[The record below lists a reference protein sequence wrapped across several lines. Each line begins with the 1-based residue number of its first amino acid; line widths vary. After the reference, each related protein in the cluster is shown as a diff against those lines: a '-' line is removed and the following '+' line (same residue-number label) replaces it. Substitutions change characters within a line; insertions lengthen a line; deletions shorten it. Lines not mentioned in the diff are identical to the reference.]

1 MSALVMGLV
10 WELPKTADFG
20 RAEKIVLLAYADH
33 ADSNGRNI
41 YPSVDLIARKTF
53 YEERAVQLTTR
64 KLEANGYLIPDGTG
78 PRGTNRWRIPIE
90 TITEGG
96 AKIAPVQNTGVK
108 NAPEGIAPEGNAPE
122 PSVVVLKPSTAT
134 TGDDPKPDLSAE
146 TFRMYEAEIG
156 LLTPLIRDAL
166 NTWMDEVP
174 HQWLIDAMR
183 RAVVSN
189 KRSWAYVEAILKAWK
204 AKGAQDTRPS
214 KKESNYGNNSRTG
227 NQRHAGSKA
236 AQPSG
241 ENQPTDA
248 DRAAAERVKARQR
261 QREQQAGVR

>member
-10 WELPKTADFG
+10 WELPKTTEFG

-53 YEERAVQLTTR
+53 YEERAVQITTR
-64 KLEANGYLIPDGTG
+64 KLESSGYLIPDGVG

-90 TITEGG
+90 NTSEGG

-108 NAPEGIAPEGNAPE
+108 NAPEGNAPEGNAPE

-134 TGDDPKPDLSAE
+134 TGDDTKRDLSAE
-146 TFRMYEAEIG
+146 IFRMYESEMG
-156 LLTPLIRDAL
+156 LLTPLISDAIKMWL
-166 NTWMDEVP
+166 DDVP

-204 AKGAQDTRPS
+204 AKGAQDTRPG
-214 KKESNYGNNSRTG
+214 KKDSNYGNSR
-227 NQRHAGSKA
+227 NNNARNAGSKA
-236 AQPSG
+236 PQPSG
-241 ENQPTDA
+241 EKQLTDA
-248 DRAAAERVKARQR
+248 DRAAAERVKTRQR
-261 QREQQAGVR
+261 QRQHQQ

>member
-10 WELPKTADFG
+10 WELQKTSDFG
-20 RAEKIVLLAYADH
+20 RAEKIILLAYADH

-64 KLEANGYLIPDGTG
+64 KLESSGYLIPDGIG

-90 TITEGG
+90 TTQEGG
-96 AKIAPVQNTGVK
+96 AKIAPVQNQDVK
-108 NAPEGIAPEGNAPE
+108 NAPEGIAPEGIAPE
-122 PSVVVLKPSTAT
+122 PSVVVLKPSTASS
-134 TGDDPKPDLSAE
+134 GEDLTRE
-146 TFRMYEAEIG
+146 IFRMYEAEIG
-156 LLTPLIRDAL
+156 LLTPLISDAL
-166 NTWMDEVP
+166 KTWSDEVP

-189 KRSWAYVEAILKAWK
+189 KRSWAYVEAILRAWK

-214 KKESNYGNNSRTG
+214 KKDFNYGNSRTG
-227 NQRHAGSKA
+227 NQQHAGSKSPK
-236 AQPSG
+236 PSG
-241 ENQPTDA
+241 EKQPTEA

-261 QREQQAGVR
+261 QRKDQHSVQ

>member
-10 WELPKTADFG
+10 WELPKTAEFG

-41 YPSVDLIARKTF
+41 FPSVDLIARKTF

-64 KLEANGYLIPDGTG
+64 RLETSGYLIPDGTG

-90 TITEGG
+90 TTLEGG

-108 NAPEGIAPEGNAPE
+108 NAPEGNAPEENAPE
-122 PSVVVLKPSTAT
+122 PSVVVLKPSTT
-134 TGDDPKPDLSAE
+134 SSGDAPKLDLSAE
-146 TFRMYEAEIG
+146 VFRMYETEIG
-156 LLTPLIRDAL
+156 LLTPLIADAL
-166 NTWMDEVP
+166 KSWLEDVP
-174 HQWLIDAMR
+174 QQWIIDAMR
-183 RAVVSN
+183 RAVVGN
-189 KRSWAYVEAILKAWK
+189 KRSWAYVEAILRAWK

-214 KKESNYGNNSRTG
+214 KKDQNYGNSRNS
-227 NQRHAGSKA
+227 NSRHAGPKA
-236 AQPSG
+236 PQPAG
-241 ENQPTDA
+241 EKPPTDA